1 MTPWAS
7 ACTSLS
13 RTATQMQPLLTLSA
27 CIQNASVLCQ
37 PALHVSVN
45 SNSLIQCLSLPADN
59 FFGELLQPSL
69 TLEKESRQKF
79 CKRKRLQS
87 IIMCFSCP

>member
-7 ACTSLS
+7 ACTSLL
-13 RTATQMQPLLTLSA
+13 RTATQMQLLLTLSA

-45 SNSLIQCLSLPADN
+45 SNSNIQCLPLLTDN
-59 FFGELLQPSL
+59 FPWRTFAAIFD
-69 TLEKESRQKF
+69 T
-79 CKRKRLQS
+79 
-87 IIMCFSCP
+87 